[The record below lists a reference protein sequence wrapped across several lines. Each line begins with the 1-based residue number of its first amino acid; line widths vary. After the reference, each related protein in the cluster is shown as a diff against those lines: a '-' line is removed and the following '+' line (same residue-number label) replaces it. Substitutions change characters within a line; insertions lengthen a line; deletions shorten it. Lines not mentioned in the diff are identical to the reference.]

1 MDLLVNQKEKSDMII
16 EPFQVMI
23 QLSLLNQ
30 CPIGTKVSISNNIL
44 YLQRPTYF
52 QGVTRWWN
60 NDNKDDLYYLF
71 QAFRRFVTWYNVKE
85 DKIIKYILEQ
95 GISGINKLI
104 QTYEKS
110 EKPSI
115 VQTLKLYQKVLSTYP
130 NSLLDID
137 NNNLNDSSFKKVC
150 ELYNDNYYR
159 VVYNSLVIIES
170 EKNETHKLEYIKG
183 IEQFLNPV
191 YYKIRNWINSNLTY

>member
-30 CPIGTKVSISNNIL
+30 CPIGTKISISNNIL
-44 YLQRPTYF
+44 FLQRPTFY

-60 NDNKDDLYYLF
+60 SDNKDDLYYLF
-71 QAFRRFVTWYNVKE
+71 QAFRRFVTWYNVKD
-85 DKIIKYILEQ
+85 DKIIKYILQ
-95 GISGINKLI
+95 QAICGINKLI
-104 QTYEKS
+104 QTYEKC

-150 ELYNDNYYR
+150 EIYNDNYYR

-170 EKNETHKLEYIKG
+170 EKNEAHKLEYIKG

>member
-30 CPIGTKVSISNNIL
+30 CPIGTKISISNNIL
-44 YLQRPTYF
+44 FLQRPTFY

-60 NDNKDDLYYLF
+60 SDNKDDLYYLF
-71 QAFRRFVTWYNVKE
+71 QAFRRFVTWYNVKD
-85 DKIIKYILEQ
+85 DKIIKYILQ
-95 GISGINKLI
+95 QAISGINKLI
-104 QTYEKS
+104 QTYEKC

-150 ELYNDNYYR
+150 EIYNDNYYR

-170 EKNETHKLEYIKG
+170 EKNESHKLEYIKG

>member
-30 CPIGTKVSISNNIL
+30 CPIGTKISISNNIL

-71 QAFRRFVTWYNVKE
+71 QAFRRFVTWYDVKE

-95 GISGINKLI
+95 SVSGINKLI

-150 ELYNDNYYR
+150 EIYNDNYYR
-159 VVYNSLVIIES
+159 VVYNSLVIIEG
-170 EKNETHKLEYIKG
+170 EQNETHKLEYIKG

>member
-150 ELYNDNYYR
+150 EIYNDNY
-159 VVYNSLVIIES
+159 
-170 EKNETHKLEYIKG
+170 
-183 IEQFLNPV
+183 
-191 YYKIRNWINSNLTY
+191 

>member
-30 CPIGTKVSISNNIL
+30 CPIGTKISISNNIL
-44 YLQRPTYF
+44 FLQRPTFY

-60 NDNKDDLYYLF
+60 SDNKDDLYYLF
-71 QAFRRFVTWYNVKE
+71 QAFRRFVTWYNVKD
-85 DKIIKYILEQ
+85 DKIIKHILQ
-95 GISGINKLI
+95 QAISGINKLI
-104 QTYEKS
+104 QTYEKC

-150 ELYNDNYYR
+150 EIYNDNYYR
-159 VVYNSLVIIES
+159 VVYNSLVIIEN
-170 EKNETHKLEYIKG
+170 EKNEIHKMEYIKG

>member
-23 QLSLLNQ
+23 QLTLLNH
-30 CPIGTKVSISNNIL
+30 CPIGTKISISNNIL
-44 YLQRPTYF
+44 YLQRPAFY

-60 NDNKDDLYYLF
+60 NDNKDDLYYLY
-71 QAFRRFVTWYNVKE
+71 QAFRRFVTWYDVKD

-95 GISGINKLI
+95 SVAGIKKLI

-115 VQTLKLYQKVLSTYP
+115 VQTLKLYQKVLAAYP
-130 NSLLDID
+130 NNLLDVD
-137 NNNLNDSSFKKVC
+137 NTNLNDSSFKKVC
-150 ELYNDNYYR
+150 EIYNDNYYR
-159 VVYNSLVIIES
+159 VIYNSLIIIEG
-170 EKNETHKLEYIKG
+170 EQNETHKLEYIKG

>member
-1 MDLLVNQKEKSDMII
+1 MII

-30 CPIGTKVSISNNIL
+30 CPIGTKISISNNIL

-71 QAFRRFVTWYNVKE
+71 QAFRRFVTWYDVKE

-95 GISGINKLI
+95 SVSGINKLI

-150 ELYNDNYYR
+150 EIYNDNYYR
-159 VVYNSLVIIES
+159 VVYNSLVIIEG
-170 EKNETHKLEYIKG
+170 EQNETHKLEYIKG

>member
-1 MDLLVNQKEKSDMII
+1 VNQKEKSDMII

-30 CPIGTKVSISNNIL
+30 CPIGTKISISNNIL

-71 QAFRRFVTWYNVKE
+71 QAFRRFVTWYDVKE

-95 GISGINKLI
+95 SVSGINKLI

-150 ELYNDNYYR
+150 EIYNDNYYR
-159 VVYNSLVIIES
+159 VVYNSLVIIEG
-170 EKNETHKLEYIKG
+170 EQNETHKLEYIKG

>member
-16 EPFQVMI
+16 DPFQVMI
-23 QLSLLNQ
+23 QLSLLNH

-44 YLQRPTYF
+44 YLQRPTVF
-52 QGVTRWWN
+52 QGIMRWYN
-60 NDNKDDLYYLF
+60 SDNKDDLYYLF
-71 QAFRRFVTWYNVKE
+71 QAFRRFVTWYNVKD
-85 DKIIKYILEQ
+85 DKIIKYILGQ

-104 QTYEKS
+104 QTYEKC

-137 NNNLNDSSFKKVC
+137 NNNLNDSSFKKIC
-150 ELYNDNYYR
+150 EIYNDNYYR
-159 VVYNSLVIIES
+159 VVYNSSIIIEK
-170 EKNETHKLEYIKG
+170 EKNESHKMEYIKG
-183 IEQFLNPV
+183 IEQFLSPV
-191 YYKIRNWINSNLTY
+191 YYKIRNCPKKRNL